1 MFFLIQ
7 TNFGNTFRDNLL
19 MMTLSVFECIIRADL
34 LHQLWV
40 VVVHDMNLC
49 RGFIRDALFI

>member
-1 MFFLIQ
+1 
-7 TNFGNTFRDNLL
+7 
-19 MMTLSVFECIIRADL
+19 MMTLSVFECIIKADL

-49 RGFIRDALFI
+49 RGFIRDALFIYPINCSPGSELNFLG